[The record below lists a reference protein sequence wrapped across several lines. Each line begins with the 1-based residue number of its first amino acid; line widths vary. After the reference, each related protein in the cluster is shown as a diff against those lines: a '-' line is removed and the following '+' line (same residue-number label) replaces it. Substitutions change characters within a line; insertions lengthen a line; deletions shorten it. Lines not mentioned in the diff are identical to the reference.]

1 MQISREGVTR
11 PPLYFVVWDTGYQFL
26 LRGAVAWSVHLE
38 NVSQM
43 VSRIF
48 TPVDAFII
56 YTFLLLYVHFSF
68 DATFIELQFLD

>member
-1 MQISREGVTR
+1 MADGFVFRGLWNRTIRI
-11 PPLYFVVWDTGYQFL
+11 PLKEVMK
-26 LRGAVAWSVHLE
+26 SVHLE

-48 TPVDAFII
+48 TPVDASII

-68 DATFIELQFLD
+68 DAAFIELHFLD